1 MMDVLP
7 NLPPWWFWVFVFPFQ
22 IAGFISLERNRI
34 QKPGIPLYDGGK
46 KIGEVRL

>member
-1 MMDVLP
+1 MTDILP
-7 NLPPWWFWVFVFPFQ
+7 NIPPWWFWIFVLIQ
-22 IAGFISLERNRI
+22 IAGFVSLEKNRI